1 MAVRGA
7 PDPSQTLLPKAA
19 ERGPC
24 GQDPFRRGG
33 PPKWDRAFQHEG
45 INVGEQDLRKL
56 HRAEEESEACR
67 CDHTITLPHFSPK
80 WQAREPA
87 AILSVNKPEWR
98 QDKTKLVWTPFSEW
112 PQESINEN

>member
-7 PDPSQTLLPKAA
+7 PDPSQTLLSKAA

-33 PPKWDRAFQHEG
+33 PLKWDRAFQHEG

-56 HRAEEESEACR
+56 HRAEEGSEAFAV
-67 CDHTITLPHFSPK
+67 TTPSHFLIFH
-80 WQAREPA
+80 Q
-87 AILSVNKPEWR
+87 NGKPGAHCHSFCE
-98 QDKTKLVWTPFSEW
+98 
-112 PQESINEN
+112 